1 MEENSHTTE
10 DFKVFSLSIEV
21 ITLIYGLFMVIWAL
35 SISIIA
41 ESSSITS
48 LVPAFIGFP
57 LILIGFISML
67 KPTLRK
73 ALMHIA
79 VLIGILAFL
88 GGLDF
93 FRGMFNNYYAGLS
106 TSTKNSRLETKERDK
121 TKNTVRNEKKER
133 KTKQTETINI

>member
-1 MEENSHTTE
+1 MEENSHSTE
-10 DFKVFSLSIEV
+10 DFRVFSLSIEL
-21 ITLIYGLFMVIWAL
+21 ITLIYGLFMVIWAF

-57 LILIGFISML
+57 LILIGFISMI
-67 KPTLRK
+67 KPTFRK

-106 TSTKNSRLETKERDK
+106 KLMLLITGFVYVYFCVQSFLF
-121 TKNTVRNEKKER
+121 VRRQKKS
-133 KTKQTETINI
+133 NPN

>member
-10 DFKVFSLSIEV
+10 DFRVFSLSIEL
-21 ITLIYGLFMVIWAL
+21 ITLIYGLFMIIWAF

-57 LILIGFISML
+57 LVLIGFISMF

-106 TSTKNSRLETKERDK
+106 KLMLLITGFVYVYFCVQSFLF
-121 TKNTVRNEKKER
+121 VRRQKKL
-133 KTKQTETINI
+133 NPN

>member
-1 MEENSHTTE
+1 MEKNSHSTE
-10 DFKVFSLSIEV
+10 DFRVFSLSIEL
-21 ITLIYGLFMVIWAL
+21 ITLIYGLFMVIWAFF
-35 SISIIA
+35 ISIIA

-57 LILIGFISML
+57 LILIGFISMF
-67 KPTLRK
+67 KPTFRK

-106 TSTKNSRLETKERDK
+106 KLMLLITGFVYVYFCVQSFLF
-121 TKNTVRNEKKER
+121 VRRQKKL
-133 KTKQTETINI
+133 NPN

>member
-1 MEENSHTTE
+1 MEENSHSSE
-10 DFKVFSLSIEV
+10 DFRVFSLSIEL
-21 ITLIYGLFMVIWAL
+21 ITLIYGLFMVIWAF

-41 ESSSITS
+41 ESSSLTS
-48 LVPAFIGFP
+48 LVPAFIGSP

-106 TSTKNSRLETKERDK
+106 KLMLLITGFVYVYFCVQSFLF
-121 TKNTVRNEKKER
+121 VRRQKKL
-133 KTKQTETINI
+133 NPN

>member
-1 MEENSHTTE
+1 MVENSHSTK
-10 DFKVFSLSIEV
+10 DFRVFSLSIEL
-21 ITLIYGLFMVIWAL
+21 ITLIYGLFLVIWAF

-41 ESSSITS
+41 ESSSVTS

-57 LILIGFISML
+57 LILIGFISMF

-73 ALMHIA
+73 AFMHIA
-79 VLIGILAFL
+79 VLIGMLAFL

-106 TSTKNSRLETKERDK
+106 KLMLLITGFVYVYFCVQSFIFVRRQKKLES
-121 TKNTVRNEKKER
+121 N
-133 KTKQTETINI
+133 